1 MPPTLPE
8 VPIPD
13 KLSPSIT
20 RPDTPEPRVVPVVQP
35 PRVKPSQP
43 APTAPLRVQHAPSP
57 TIDTSI
63 KLCTKVVYTNK
74 NTTPTIPTEPKL
86 ALPHQVQ
93 HHIRH
98 TPLNASTNFRAQA
111 AQHLVA

>member
-1 MPPTLPE
+1 MVT
-8 VPIPD
+8 I
-13 KLSPSIT
+13 
-20 RPDTPEPRVVPVVQP
+20 VQP

-98 TPLNASTNFRAQA
+98 TPLNDNTNFRAQA
-111 AQHLVA
+111 AHHILA